1 MMMKSMVLEELIAL
15 LGLALLEIDAEIDS
29 LHVSRT
35 SEGKSSAGDK
45 HETGRAM
52 IDQALQHIELQ
63 RAKTAKMLADARS
76 LSSSPCDTVRAGAL
90 VKAAGG
96 WFLLAVSWGKLT
108 LQGGES
114 VAVVS
119 PISPVAQAML
129 GKRVGDTFELNGRNS
144 SVEWVG

>member
-1 MMMKSMVLEELIAL
+1 
-15 LGLALLEIDAEIDS
+15 
-29 LHVSRT
+29 
-35 SEGKSSAGDK
+35 
-45 HETGRAM
+45 M

-90 VKAAGG
+90 VKAADG

-129 GKRVGDTFELNGRNS
+129 GKRVGDTFELNGRKS